1 MSKKFVVSERWLR
14 TISHALWSLQV
25 NNLYLSDG
33 QEMDLH
39 NIMNGI
45 KYVLDNPAKY
55 ELFHI
60 LDDVKRQMNQN
71 NTGNEG

>member
-1 MSKKFVVSERWLR
+1 MSKKFIVSERWLR
-14 TISHALWSLQV
+14 QISHTLWSLQV
-25 NNLYLSDG
+25 NNIHLSDG

-55 ELFHI
+55 ELFQI
-60 LDDVKRQMNQN
+60 LDAIKNQN

>member
-25 NNLYLSDG
+25 NNIHLSDG

-55 ELFHI
+55 ELFQI
-60 LDDVKRQMNQN
+60 LDAIKKQN

>member
-25 NNLYLSDG
+25 NNIHLSDG

-55 ELFHI
+55 ELFQI
-60 LDDVKRQMNQN
+60 LDAIKNQN

>member
-1 MSKKFVVSERWLR
+1 MSKKFLVSERWLR

-25 NNLYLSDG
+25 NNIHLTDG

-39 NIMNGI
+39 NIIEGI
-45 KYVLDNPAKY
+45 KVVLDNPAKY

-60 LDDVKRQMNQN
+60 LDAIKRQN

>member
-25 NNLYLSDG
+25 NNIHLSDG

-60 LDDVKRQMNQN
+60 LEAIKNQN

>member
-1 MSKKFVVSERWLR
+1 MSKKFIVSERWLR
-14 TISHALWSLQV
+14 SISHILWSLQV
-25 NNLYLSDG
+25 NNIHLSDG

-55 ELFHI
+55 ELFQI
-60 LDDVKRQMNQN
+60 LDAIKNQN